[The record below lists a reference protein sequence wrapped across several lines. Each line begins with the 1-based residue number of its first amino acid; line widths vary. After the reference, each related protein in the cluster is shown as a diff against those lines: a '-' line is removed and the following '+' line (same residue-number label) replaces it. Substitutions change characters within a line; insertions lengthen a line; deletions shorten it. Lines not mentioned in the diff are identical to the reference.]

1 MNTKELTREDL
12 IIGHTYSAKR
22 QTAGRFYPKLINDR
36 QIQHIGYDYNG
47 EYVQYDSPAVK
58 PGANYPKIPV
68 EKFLKWAKE
77 DISAKMP
84 KGEWREAE
92 N

>member
-36 QIQHIGYDYNG
+36 QILHISYNHTG
-47 EYVQYDSPAVK
+47 EYVQYDSP
-58 PGANYPKIPV
+58 P
-68 EKFLKWAKE
+68 
-77 DISAKMP
+77 
-84 KGEWREAE
+84 
-92 N
+92 

>member
-36 QIQHIGYDYNG
+36 QILHISYNHTG